1 MRSYTHPVHYGAA
14 AALFSAAPLPST
26 QLRESLQ
33 GSASIVNC
41 CSRVGDRLG
50 ILYRVGLGLRCGVS
64 VKSRISVSPVLI
76 ARLRHRTRGSGCAGS
91 VSGNYHQVREAVTM
105 QRLLIVTQRRTP
117 VDSKIGRPCLVCR
130 SGASSSNNNE
140 AEAGDD
146 DFDKR
151 TELEV
156 SPPQD
161 AVLKA
166 ISEISKAEGR
176 VGKTTNMII
185 GGTVKEESLESELQ
199 WNAIDQKVNV
209 YPMVRDFTAIG
220 TGGDEFVQAMV
231 EAVEAVTESPVP
243 KVTKKMSAK
252 GKYVSVKIGVTVT
265 SSEQV
270 KAVYDAMRKDVRMKY
285 FL

>member
-1 MRSYTHPVHYGAA
+1 M
-14 AALFSAAPLPST
+14 
-26 QLRESLQ
+26 
-33 GSASIVNC
+33 
-41 CSRVGDRLG
+41 
-50 ILYRVGLGLRCGVS
+50 
-64 VKSRISVSPVLI
+64 
-76 ARLRHRTRGSGCAGS
+76 
-91 VSGNYHQVREAVTM
+91 
-105 QRLLIVTQRRTP
+105 
-117 VDSKIGRPCLVCR
+117 
-130 SGASSSNNNE
+130 
-140 AEAGDD
+140 
-146 DFDKR
+146 
-151 TELEV
+151 
-156 SPPQD
+156 
-161 AVLKA
+161 
-166 ISEISKAEGR
+166 
-176 VGKTTNMII
+176 
-185 GGTVKEESLESELQ
+185 KEESLESELQ